1 MEKAVV
7 IGGGGFLGSHIADE
21 LTERGF
27 HVVVLDI
34 KESPW
39 LRPDQ
44 EMIIGDVFDSQKLD
58 EAMAGAT
65 YCYHF
70 AGIADIKQSREQ
82 PMETL
87 HVNVLG
93 TAAVLE
99 AARRHEVCRVLYAST
114 MYVYSPFGSF
124 YRASKQASE
133 TIIESYE
140 QEFGISYT
148 LLRYGSLYGP
158 RSQQWNGLRKYVK
171 EIMERGSIDYP
182 GTGTEMREYIHVK
195 DAARLSV
202 DAREEKF
209 RNKAITVTGTQL
221 LSSAETINLIFEIA
235 GKEKSVVFSDGQT
248 ESYHYKMTPYRYTP
262 KYAYKLVPEEFIDLG
277 QGLLELVEEVS
288 EELVDPTQ

>member
-21 LTERGF
+21 LTERGI
-27 HVVVLDI
+27 HVVILDI
-34 KESPW
+34 KQSPW
-39 LRPDQ
+39 IRSEQ
-44 EMIIGDVFDSQKLD
+44 EMIIGDVFDTQKLD
-58 EAMAGAT
+58 DAMAGAT

-70 AGIADIKQSREQ
+70 AGIADIKQSRER
-82 PMETL
+82 PVETL
-87 HVNVLG
+87 RVNVLG

-99 AARRHEVCRVLYAST
+99 AARRHHVHRVLYAST

-133 TIIESYE
+133 TIIESYQ

-171 EIMERGSIDYP
+171 EIMKHGRIEYP
-182 GTGTEMREYIHVK
+182 GTGAEMREYIHVK
-195 DAARLSV
+195 DAAKLSV
-202 DAREEKF
+202 DAREENFKN
-209 RNKAITVTGTQL
+209 RAITVTGTQL
-221 LSSAETINLIFEIA
+221 LSSADTLNLIFEIA
-235 GKEKSVVFSDGQT
+235 GKEKRVVFSDDQT

-262 KYAYKLVPEEFIDLG
+262 KHAHKLVPEEFVDFG

-288 EELVDPTQ
+288 EELDSRAQ